1 MSLMIPNGYEVRVA
15 VAEDVACLPEIERQ
29 AGQLFDDHLE
39 QIGLT
44 KEFQPHINSVENFE
58 NAQRAG
64 RLWVAVSPFGDA
76 VGFAMVLEIGGCAH
90 LEELDV
96 LPAHGRKGLGSAL
109 LGAVCSWAEQAA
121 YPAVTLSTF
130 RDIPWNAP
138 FYQRRG
144 FQVVIPSELSDKHV
158 QLVASE
164 GRRGLRRDLRVMMA
178 RVTAG

>member
-1 MSLMIPNGYEVRVA
+1 MIPNGYRIRAA

-29 AGQLFDDHLE
+29 AGLLFDDHLE
-39 QIGLT
+39 LIGLT
-44 KEFQPHINSVENFE
+44 KEFQAPVNSVENFE
-58 NAQRAG
+58 KAQRAG
-64 RLWVAVSPFGDA
+64 RLWVAVPPSGDP
-76 VGFAMVLEIGGCAH
+76 VGFALVQEIGGFAH

-96 LPAHGRKGLGSAL
+96 LPQHGRKGVGSAL
-109 LGAVCSWAEQAA
+109 LNAVCAWAAQGG

-144 FQVVIPSELSDKHV
+144 FRVVPSSELSAGHV

-164 GRRGLRRDLRVMMA
+164 QSRGLRADLRVMMA
-178 RVTAG
+178 CSINNQ